1 MLMQYLF
8 AVCVLAVVIVGLL
21 IMIEALSLEELG
33 RGIGLGLLIA
43 LTVFFALCVLK
54 SVLLPIL
61 TSWIVTLKQMIGWIL
76 IIVLAIIAAMFLL
89 RMLVSNFKKWLSA
102 RGNHDRGEL

>member
-1 MLMQYLF
+1 MLT
-8 AVCVLAVVIVGLL
+8 VVIVGLL
-21 IMIEALSLEELG
+21 VTIQAISLEELG
-33 RGIGLGLLIA
+33 RWIARGFLIA
-43 LTVFFALCVLK
+43 LTVFIALCVLK

-61 TSWIVTLKQMIGWIL
+61 TSRIVTLKQVLWWIL

-102 RGNHDRGEL
+102 RGNHDGGEL